1 MKVIFFRF
9 EIDASYPLS
18 KNNSPNNNL
27 IFSSLI
33 VDFNSFFSNFP
44 PKFQTAKFPRIF
56 NDSPYNL
63 ERANHVA
70 GKNPRLGKEFD
81 TVYKSETGLRFIGR
95 NVCLKDESK
104 CLNDRKDRWL
114 KRCDNNKFVEE
125 ITITLFWGIFNNEL
139 D

>member
-9 EIDASYPLS
+9 EIDAFYPLS
-18 KNNSPNNNL
+18 KNNGIKRNSPNNNL

-56 NDSPYNL
+56 NDSFYNL

-104 CLNDRKDRWL
+104 CLNDRWL
-114 KRCDNNKFVEE
+114 KRCDNNKFVEG
-125 ITITLFWGIFNNEL
+125 TTSFLGSF
-139 D
+139 

>member
-9 EIDASYPLS
+9 EIDAFYPLS
-18 KNNSPNNNL
+18 KNNGIKRNSPNNNL

-104 CLNDRKDRWL
+104 CLNDRWL
-114 KRCDNNKFVEE
+114 KRCDNNKFVEG
-125 ITITLFWGIFNNEL
+125 TTSFLGSF
-139 D
+139 